1 MQKQGSFLFI
11 SHLPEQTNR
20 YYQSLVKEGYTF
32 TYVANNNDALAFFN
46 RQQEPLG
53 LIISEF
59 VAPDINGLL
68 LLSHLRDHQHLQQT
82 PVICIVDPDNQQ
94 SLIAAYNSGARHCIN
109 PDLDTDLV
117 NKIAESC
124 ILARK
129 QQQQKEQQQ
138 RHVQTTLEACQI
150 TSSFFINSL
159 QCTDHNDLADLL
171 LNTVKT
177 FCFASSPD
185 AKDEHYLR
193 CTIRMQGENEVV
205 HVSDRGMISKIDCS
219 ILRRAVERNEIIE
232 KRPYT
237 ALPSAS
243 GNTSILIRN
252 TPKDPREAKRARD
265 IIQGLID
272 RFDDRLNHFHQEI
285 QVRHQKEELET
296 KEQQIHA
303 IVTSCA
309 NELEQVNTTYQEM
322 KERHM
327 DIMEGLAAA
336 SIIGVEEL
344 SKPQLTTLQQ
354 NIAGEMMKTM
364 ELYGEDQITDQK
376 FLLTIK
382 ELHRILGHGD
392 DEVANLTP
400 GQMAEED
407 EQGNVDDLL
416 ASLGL

>member
-11 SHLPEQTNR
+11 SHLPKQTNS
-20 YYQSLVKEGYTF
+20 YYQSLVKDGYTF
-32 TYVANNNDALAFFN
+32 TYVTNNTDAIAFFN
-46 RQQEPLG
+46 SQEKPLD

-59 VAPDINGLL
+59 TTPDINGLL
-68 LLSHLRDHQHLQQT
+68 LLSHLRDHQHLQQS
-82 PVICIVDPDNQQ
+82 PVICIIEPGNQQ
-94 SLIAAYNSGARHCIN
+94 SLVAAYNSGARHCVD
-109 PDLDTDLV
+109 PDLATDIFIS
-117 NKIAESC
+117 IAENC

-129 QQQQKEQQQ
+129 QQQLKEQQQ
-138 RHVQTTLEACQI
+138 RQVQTTLEACQI
-150 TSSFFINSL
+150 TSSFFIDSL
-159 QCTDHNDLADLL
+159 QCTDHNNLADLL

-177 FCFASSPD
+177 FCFESSTD
-185 AKDEHYLR
+185 DTNEHYLR
-193 CTIRMQGENEVV
+193 CTIRMQGEGEIV

-219 ILRRAVERNEIIE
+219 ILRRAVDRNEIIE
-232 KRPYT
+232 KLPYT

-252 TPKDPREAKRARD
+252 TPKDPKEAKRAQD

-285 QVRHQKEELET
+285 QVRHQKEELES
-296 KEQQIHA
+296 KEKQIHT

-309 NELEQVNTTYQEM
+309 QELEQVNTTYQEM
-322 KERHM
+322 KEKHM

-336 SIIGVEEL
+336 SVINVEEL
-344 SKPQLTTLQQ
+344 SDIQLTTLQQ
-354 NIAGEMMKTM
+354 NISAEMMKTM

-382 ELHRILGHGD
+382 ELHRILGNAD
-392 DEVANLTP
+392 DEAANLTP

-407 EQGNVDDLL
+407 EQSNVDDLL